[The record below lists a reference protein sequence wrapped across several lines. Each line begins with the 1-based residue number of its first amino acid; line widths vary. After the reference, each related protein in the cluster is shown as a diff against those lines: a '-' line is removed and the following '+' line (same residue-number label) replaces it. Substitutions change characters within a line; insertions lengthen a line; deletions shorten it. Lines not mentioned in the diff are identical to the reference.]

1 MLLTRR
7 CSKEKL
13 MLRLVRV
20 LSLDGG
26 GRRGLTSLR
35 ILQRIAEHYDM
46 EVSSDWTK
54 LCDYFGQIGG
64 TRTWG

>member
-1 MLLTRR
+1 
-7 CSKEKL
+7 